1 MLLTVK
7 MMKPFYTLQ
16 EGHELKLVF
25 AYQYFSVMKDQE
37 VYHFIPVESNEIR
50 INLKTKQVENLT
62 DIFVFQRGTRIFRIP
77 LFQLLQIS
85 DLVDHLKSV
94 SQFYVEQMLA
104 DEEEQY
110 MNKEIDQ
117 LEMQNLYRLID
128 KALSEGDRDLFMV
141 LTDRLK
147 VEEAAQ

>member
-1 MLLTVK
+1 MMLTVK

-25 AYQYFSVMKDQE
+25 AYQYFSVMKGE
-37 VYHFIPVESNEIR
+37 EIYHFIPVESNEIR

-77 LFQLLQIS
+77 LFQLLQVS
-85 DLVDHLKSV
+85 DLIEHLRSI
-94 SQFYVEQMLA
+94 SQFYVDQIQA
-104 DEEEQY
+104 DEEEQA
-110 MNKEIDQ
+110 MNDEIMN

-128 KALSEGDRDLFMV
+128 KALLEGDRDLFMQ
-141 LTDRLK
+141 LTNQLK
-147 VEEAAQ
+147 TEEAAQ

>member
-25 AYQYFSVMKDQE
+25 AYQYFSVMKGDE
-37 VYHFIPVESNEIR
+37 VYQFIPVESNEIR
-50 INLKTKQVENLT
+50 INLKTRQIENLT

-94 SQFYVEQMLA
+94 SQFYVEQILA
-104 DEEEQY
+104 DEEEEA
-110 MNKEIDQ
+110 MNEEIGN

-128 KALSEGDRDLFMV
+128 KALLEGDRDLFMQ
-141 LTDRLK
+141 LTNQLK
-147 VEEAAQ
+147 TEEAAQ

>member
-7 MMKPFYTLQ
+7 MMKPFYILQ
-16 EGHELKLVF
+16 EGHELRLVF

-37 VYHFIPVESNEIR
+37 VYQFIPVESNEIR

-77 LFQLLQIS
+77 LFQLMQIS
-85 DLVDHLKSV
+85 DLLDHLKSV
-94 SQFYVEQMLA
+94 SQFYVDQIKA
-104 DEEEQY
+104 QEEEQT
-110 MNKEIDQ
+110 MNEEIVQ

-128 KALSEGDRDLFMV
+128 KALTEGDRDMFMM

-147 VEEAAQ
+147 LEEATQ